1 MSYNILSITSILL
14 ATLVALATYPFRSI
28 CQNCARID
36 MTFGL
41 AILALQGDS
50 HRLRTL
56 LRSTQNQKKHF
67 SPPPMHVQMKCLI
80 LGISK
85 PCRPCPPCVHPSK
98 HLLESLTHL
107 AEAMPNLGCKV
118 QKRGLCDPAFLPYL
132 QPYLSLPI
140 YTHIWLFIHVLG
152 CSSILSSSEFSCHSW
167 LFIIR

>member
-107 AEAMPNLGCKV
+107 AEAMPTLGWSSIS
-118 QKRGLCDPAFLPYL
+118 AIFTAIFIITY
-132 QPYLSLPI
+132 I
-140 YTHIWLFIHVLG
+140 YTYMIVYPCPRLF
-152 CSSILSSSEFSCHSW
+152 
-167 LFIIR
+167 